1 MQRCKM
7 TAVLNLHPID
17 LFQMET
23 FRSFINAPW
32 VTSSMT
38 ALKPPLIPSLQS
50 LVDWPRVP
58 K

>member
-1 MQRCKM
+1 M